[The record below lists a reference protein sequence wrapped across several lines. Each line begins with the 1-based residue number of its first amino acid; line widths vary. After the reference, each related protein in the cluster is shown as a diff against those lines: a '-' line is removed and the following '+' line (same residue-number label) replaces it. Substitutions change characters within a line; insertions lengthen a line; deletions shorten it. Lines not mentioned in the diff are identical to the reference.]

1 MQMNQY
7 FNRRLQQV
15 KPSAILAFSE
25 FANQIPNVVKFTLGE
40 PDFNTPEH
48 VKDAAIASIQANRS
62 HYTPSNGTPELK
74 QAAANFLANKYD
86 QHYNP
91 EEIIVTAGATE
102 GIYTAVMSTLNP
114 GDKVII
120 PTPTFPLYIADS
132 MLAGGEPVLV
142 NTSQNNFKLSP
153 SMLQEALDQAGDK
166 VRLVILNYPSNPTGV
181 TYTQAELDALAAVL
195 RDRPIFVLCDEIYS
209 ELNYDGPHASLV
221 HSLRDQVILVTGVSK
236 SHAMTGWRIGLLCA
250 PQPITD
256 ELGKI
261 HQFTITSAATVTQD
275 AAQEA
280 LENGPDDALPMRQQY
295 QERRDFII
303 EQMKKV
309 GFSCARPSGA
319 FYIFA
324 KIPQDLNQDDDQFAH
339 DLAKNGQVA
348 AVPGSYFGPG
358 GAGYLRLSY
367 ATSMSEI
374 KRGMK
379 LLQQY
384 VQKQRQN

>member
-15 KPSAILAFSE
+15 KPSAILAFSD

-74 QAAANFLANKYD
+74 QAAANFLKNKYD

-153 SMLQEALDQAGDK
+153 SMLQKALDEAGDK

-209 ELNYDGPHASLV
+209 ELNYDSPHSSLV

-295 QERRDFII
+295 QEIRDFII
-303 EQMKKV
+303 EQMKKI
-309 GFSCARPSGA
+309 GFS
-319 FYIFA
+319 
-324 KIPQDLNQDDDQFAH
+324 
-339 DLAKNGQVA
+339 
-348 AVPGSYFGPG
+348 
-358 GAGYLRLSY
+358 
-367 ATSMSEI
+367 
-374 KRGMK
+374 
-379 LLQQY
+379 
-384 VQKQRQN
+384 